1 MVGKDLYKKIKNLL
15 IELVEI
21 PSLSN
26 THQERE
32 IGDFILNKLSSL
44 DYFKANPDNIYFKE
58 IKNDSNK
65 RGVIAAF
72 LDKGESNKTII
83 FVNHYDVVDTL
94 DYGKYK
100 NLAFKPVEL
109 TEKYK
114 EIGIYDEFLNKIK
127 ENDLEIN
134 LLFGRGVSDM
144 KAGLAVEMSL
154 LDQLSLDKDFKGN
167 ILFLSVPDEE
177 NTSLGMLSAVKLLGD
192 LKRKHNLEYIAA
204 INTEP
209 TFPSYPGDNSRYIY
223 TGSLG
228 KAVMFFYGVGLETHA
243 GDVLSGLNG
252 NLLISDLINELEGN
266 VLYSDRIED
275 YVAPPPTCLKMRDYK
290 RHYSAQIPHTSAA
303 YINFCLVK
311 DNAADL
317 MKVIEK
323 VARESAQRVEKRIHK
338 NFKEYA
344 KLQGFTAEE
353 KENQAWVYSFN
364 EFLSAAQN
372 NSGDE
377 VNNAVNDLIEN
388 KQDKEIQELCLLI
401 VDKIND
407 YVDFSGPGIVVGF
420 TPPYYPPVLAD
431 KSSKFDKKI
440 LKVAKDLVDESGK
453 YGYKVKISSVF
464 PGISDLSY
472 FKLNDLE
479 EIENSLKL
487 NLPVWESKY
496 NLPLKEIA
504 DLNIPVMNLSMHG
517 FDAHKHTECLELNY
531 SLKVVPEL
539 LRKACLDLISL
550 KL

>member
-1 MVGKDLYKKIKNLL
+1 MLGKDLYERIKNLL

-26 THQERE
+26 TYQEKI
-32 IGDFILNKLSSL
+32 IGEFILNKLSSFE
-44 DYFKANPDNIYFKE
+44 YFKENPDNIFFAEIDNDPNNRGAVAALLKKE
-58 IKNDSNK
+58 KT
-65 RGVIAAF
+65 
-72 LDKGESNKTII
+72 NKTII
-83 FVNHYDVVDTL
+83 LLNHYDVVDTL

-100 NLAFKPVEL
+100 NLAFKPEEL
-109 TEKYK
+109 TQKYK
-114 EIGIYDEFLNKIK
+114 EIGIYDEFVNKFK
-127 ENDLEIN
+127 DNDLEID

-144 KAGLAVEMSL
+144 KAGLAVEMTL
-154 LDQLSLDKDFKGN
+154 LDELSKDDDFKGN

-177 NTSLGMLSAVKLLGD
+177 NTSLGMLAAVKLLVD
-192 LKRKHNLEYIAA
+192 LKRDHDLEYISV

-209 TFPSYPGDNSRYIY
+209 TFPSYPGDNNRYIY

-252 NLLISDLINELEGN
+252 NLIISDMINELEGN
-266 VLYSDRIED
+266 ILYSDRIKD

-317 MKVIEK
+317 MKMIKKVAKESVENIEK
-323 VARESAQRVEKRIHK
+323 RNNK
-338 NFKEYA
+338 NFKKYA
-344 KLQGFTAEE
+344 KIQGFSAEE
-353 KENQAWVYSFN
+353 KASKAWVYSFD
-364 EFLSAAQN
+364 EFLAAAQG

-377 VNNAVNDLIEN
+377 VNQAIKELIKSNQGIEV
-388 KQDKEIQELCLLI
+388 QELCLQI
-401 VDKIND
+401 VDKVND
-407 YVDFSGPGIVVGF
+407 YVDFFGPGIVFGF

-431 KSSKFDKKI
+431 ANSKFDKKI
-440 LKVAKDLVDESGK
+440 VDLAEDLVDESNK
-453 YGYKVKISSVF
+453 YGYEVKTSSVF

-472 FKLNDLE
+472 FKLNNLE
-479 EIENSLKL
+479 EIEKSLRI
-487 NLPVWESKY
+487 NLPVWDSKY
-496 NLPLKEIA
+496 NLPLKEMA
-504 DLNIPVMNLSMHG
+504 ALNIPVMNLSMHG

-539 LRKACLDLISL
+539 LKKACFNLID
-550 KL
+550 

>member
-1 MVGKDLYKKIKNLL
+1 MLESEFYNKIKSLL

-26 THQERE
+26 THQEKE
-32 IGDFILNKLSSL
+32 IGEFILNKLKSL
-44 DYFKANPDNIYFKE
+44 EYFKANPDNIFFKE
-58 IKNDSNK
+58 INNDPNN
-65 RGVIAAF
+65 RGAIAAF
-72 LDKGESNKTII
+72 LNKGESNKTII

-100 NLAFKPVEL
+100 KLAFKPDKL

-114 EIGIYDEFLNKIK
+114 EIGIYSEMIDRFKN
-127 ENDLEIN
+127 NDMPVE

-144 KAGLAVEMSL
+144 KAGLALELIM
-154 LDQLSLDKDFKGN
+154 LDYLSKDDDFTGN

-177 NTSLGMLSAVKLLGD
+177 NTSLGMLTAVKLLVD
-192 LKRKHNLEYIAA
+192 LKKEHGLEYMGA

-252 NLLISDLINELEGN
+252 NLLIADLINELEGN
-266 VLYSDRIED
+266 VLYSDRIEG

-311 DNAADL
+311 DNASDL
-317 MKVIEK
+317 MGIIKK
-323 VARESAQRVEKRIHK
+323 VARESVQKIEKRNNK
-338 NFKEYA
+338 NYKKYSE
-344 KLQGFTAEE
+344 LQDFSVEE
-353 KENQAWVYSFN
+353 KANKAWVYSFD
-364 EFLSAAQN
+364 EFLSAAQE
-372 NSGDE
+372 NSGNE
-377 VNNAVNDLIEN
+377 VNQAIEELIKSN
-388 KQDKEIQELCLLI
+388 QDIEVQELCLLI

-407 YVDFSGPGIVVGF
+407 YVDFSGPGIVFGF
-420 TPPYYPPVLAD
+420 TPPYYPPILAD
-431 KSSKFDKKI
+431 ESSKFDKKI
-440 LKVAKDLVDESGK
+440 LEIAEILIDESKK
-453 YGYKVKISSVF
+453 YGYEVKISSVF

-479 EIENSLKL
+479 EIKNSLQI
-487 NLPVWESKY
+487 NLPVWDIKY
-496 NLPLKEIA
+496 NLPLKEMA

-539 LRKACLDLISL
+539 LKKACFNLID
-550 KL
+550 

>member
-1 MVGKDLYKKIKNLL
+1 MQENELYTNIKDLL
-15 IELVEI
+15 IELVKI

-26 THQERE
+26 TAQEKE
-32 IGDFILNKLSSL
+32 IGDFILNKLSRL
-44 DYFKANPDNIYFKE
+44 DYFKANPDNIFFKK
-58 IKNDSNK
+58 IKNDPHQ
-65 RGVIAAF
+65 RGAIAA
-72 LDKGESNKTII
+72 LLNKGESNKTII

-100 NLAFKPVEL
+100 NLAFKPETL

-114 EIGIYDEFLNKIK
+114 EIGIYDQIIDRFKD
-127 ENDLEIN
+127 NDMPLE

-144 KAGLAVEMSL
+144 KAGLAVELIM
-154 LDQLSLDKDFKGN
+154 LDYLSKNQDFKGN

-177 NTSLGMLSAVKLLGD
+177 NTSLGMLTAVELLVD
-192 LKRKHNLEYIAA
+192 LKSKLDLEYIAA

-209 TFPSYPGDNSRYIY
+209 TFPAYPGDNSRYIY

-252 NLLISDLINELEGN
+252 NLIISDLINELEAN
-266 VLYSDRIED
+266 ILYSDRIED

-317 MKVIEK
+317 MKIIKQLTLESVQK
-323 VARESAQRVEKRIHK
+323 VESRIDK
-338 NFKEYA
+338 NFREYA
-344 KLQGFTAEE
+344 KIQGFSAEE
-353 KENQAWVYSFN
+353 KSSKAWAYSFE
-364 EFLSAAQN
+364 EFLTLAQK
-372 NSGDE
+372 NSRDKVNQIIKELVESNQDIE
-377 VNNAVNDLIEN
+377 V
-388 KQDKEIQELCLLI
+388 QELCLLI

-407 YVDFSGPGIVVGF
+407 YVNFTGPGIVYGF

-431 KSSKFDKKI
+431 ENSKYDKKI
-440 LKVAKDLVDESGK
+440 LEITEDLIEESAR
-453 YGYKVKISSVF
+453 YGYEVKTSSVF

-472 FKLNDLE
+472 FKLNDLAA
-479 EIENSLKL
+479 IKNSLAA

-496 NLPLKEIA
+496 NLPLKAMAEL
-504 DLNIPVMNLSMHG
+504 DIPVMNLSMHG

-531 SLKVVPEL
+531 SLKVVPYL
-539 LRKACLDLISL
+539 LKKAAFDLIE
-550 KL
+550 

>member
-1 MVGKDLYKKIKNLL
+1 MLESEFYNEIKNLL

-26 THQERE
+26 TYQERE
-32 IGDFILNKLSSL
+32 IGDFILNKLKSL
-44 DYFKANPDNIYFKE
+44 DYFKANPDNVFFEE
-58 IKNDSNK
+58 INDDPNN
-65 RGVIAAF
+65 RGAIAAF
-72 LDKGESNKTII
+72 LNKGESNKTII

-100 NLAFKPVEL
+100 NLAFKPEKL

-114 EIGIYDEFLNKIK
+114 EIGIYNEIIDRFKN
-127 ENDLEIN
+127 NDMPVE

-144 KAGLAVEMSL
+144 KAGLALELIM
-154 LDQLSLDKDFKGN
+154 LDYLSKDDEFTGN
-167 ILFLSVPDEE
+167 IIFLSVPDEE
-177 NTSLGMLSAVKLLGD
+177 NTSLGMLTAVKTLVE
-192 LKRKHNLEYIAA
+192 LKKEHELEYIGA

-209 TFPSYPGDNSRYIY
+209 TFPGFPGDNSRYIY

-266 VLYSDRIED
+266 VLYSDRIEG

-317 MKVIEK
+317 MKIIKK
-323 VARESAQRVEKRIHK
+323 VAGESVEKIERRINK
-338 NFKEYA
+338 SFKKYA
-344 KLQGFTAEE
+344 KLQGFSAEE
-353 KENQAWVYSFN
+353 KASKAWVYTFD
-364 EFLSAAQN
+364 EFLSAAQE

-377 VNNAVNDLIEN
+377 VNRVIKELIKSN
-388 KQDKEIQELCLLI
+388 QDIEVQELCLLI
-401 VDKIND
+401 VDKLND

-431 KSSKFDKKI
+431 KRSKFDKKI
-440 LKVAKDLVDESGK
+440 LKVAKDLVDESDR
-453 YGYKVKISSVF
+453 YGYKVKISPVF

-496 NLPLKEIA
+496 NLPLKEMA
-504 DLNIPVMNLSMHG
+504 DLNVPVMNLSMHG

-539 LRKACLDLISL
+539 LKKVCFNLID
-550 KL
+550 

>member
-1 MVGKDLYKKIKNLL
+1 MLESEFYDRIKKLL

-26 THQERE
+26 TYQERE
-32 IGDFILNKLSSL
+32 IGDFILKKLKSL
-44 DYFKANPDNIYFKE
+44 DYFKSNPDNIFFEE
-58 IKNDSNK
+58 IKNDPNN
-65 RGVIAAF
+65 RGAIAAF
-72 LDKGESNKTII
+72 LNKGETNKTII

-100 NLAFKPVEL
+100 NLAFKPEKL
-109 TEKYK
+109 TGIYK
-114 EIGIYDEFLNKIK
+114 EIGLYNEIIDRFKN
-127 ENDLEIN
+127 NDKPVE

-144 KAGLAVEMSL
+144 KAGLAVEL
-154 LDQLSLDKDFKGN
+154 TILDYLSKDDDFTGN

-177 NTSLGMLSAVKLLGD
+177 NTSLGMLTAVKLLGD
-192 LKRKHNLEYIAA
+192 LKEEYDLEYIGA

-209 TFPSYPGDNSRYIY
+209 TFPGYPGDNSRYIY

-252 NLLISDLINELEGN
+252 NLLIAEIINELEGN
-266 VLYSDRIED
+266 VLYSDRIEG

-317 MKVIEK
+317 MRIIKK
-323 VARESAQRVEKRIHK
+323 VAGESAQKIEKRINK

-344 KLQGFTAEE
+344 ELQGFSAEE
-353 KENQAWVYSFN
+353 KSNKAWVCSFD
-364 EFLSAAQN
+364 EFLSAAQE

-377 VNNAVNDLIEN
+377 VNRVIKELIKSN
-388 KQDKEIQELCLLI
+388 QDIEVQELCLLI

-431 KSSKFDKKI
+431 ESLELDKKI
-440 LKVAKDLVDESGK
+440 LEIAESLVEESDK
-453 YGYKVKISSVF
+453 YGYEVKTASVF

-479 EIENSLKL
+479 EIKNSFQM
-487 NLPVWESKY
+487 NLPVWDSKY
-496 NLPLKEIA
+496 SLPLKEMA
-504 DLNIPVMNLSMHG
+504 ELNVPVMNLSMHG

-539 LRKACLDLISL
+539 LKKACFDLID
-550 KL
+550 

>member
-1 MVGKDLYKKIKNLL
+1 MLESEFYDRIKKLL

-26 THQERE
+26 TYQERE
-32 IGDFILNKLSSL
+32 IGDFILKKLKSL
-44 DYFKANPDNIYFKE
+44 DYFKSNPDNIFFEE
-58 IKNDSNK
+58 IKNDPNN
-65 RGVIAAF
+65 RGAIAAF
-72 LDKGESNKTII
+72 LNKGESNKTII

-100 NLAFKPVEL
+100 NLAFKPEKL

-114 EIGIYDEFLNKIK
+114 EIGIYNEIIDRFKN
-127 ENDLEIN
+127 NDMPVE

-144 KAGLAVEMSL
+144 KAGLALELIM
-154 LDQLSLDKDFKGN
+154 LDYLSKDDEFTGN
-167 ILFLSVPDEE
+167 IIFLSVPDEE
-177 NTSLGMLSAVKLLGD
+177 NTSLGMLTAVKTLVE
-192 LKRKHNLEYIAA
+192 LKKEHELEYIGA

-209 TFPSYPGDNSRYIY
+209 TFPGFPGDNSRYIY

-266 VLYSDRIED
+266 VLYSDRIEG

-317 MKVIEK
+317 MKIIKK
-323 VARESAQRVEKRIHK
+323 VAGESVEKIERRINK
-338 NFKEYA
+338 SFKKYA
-344 KLQGFTAEE
+344 KLQGFSAEE
-353 KENQAWVYSFN
+353 KASKAWVYTFD
-364 EFLSAAQN
+364 EFLSAAQE

-377 VNNAVNDLIEN
+377 VNRVIKELIKSN
-388 KQDKEIQELCLLI
+388 QDIEVQELCLLI
-401 VDKIND
+401 VDKLND

-431 KSSKFDKKI
+431 KRSKFDKKI
-440 LKVAKDLVDESGK
+440 LKVAKDLVDESDR
-453 YGYKVKISSVF
+453 YGYKVKISPVF

-496 NLPLKEIA
+496 NLPLKEMA
-504 DLNIPVMNLSMHG
+504 DLNVPVMNLSMHG

-539 LRKACLDLISL
+539 LKKVCFNLID
-550 KL
+550 